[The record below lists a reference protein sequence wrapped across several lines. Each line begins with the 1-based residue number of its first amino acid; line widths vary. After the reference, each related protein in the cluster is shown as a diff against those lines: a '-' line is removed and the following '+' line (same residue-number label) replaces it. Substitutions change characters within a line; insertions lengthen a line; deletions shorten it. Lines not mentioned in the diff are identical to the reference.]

1 MLANSK
7 SVYKTETI
15 QKRTICFMLMI
26 MEVPA
31 KISLKGQENK
41 NGSKKN

>member
-7 SVYKTETI
+7 SVYKIETI
-15 QKRTICFMLMI
+15 QKRPICFMLMI

-31 KISLKGQENK
+31 KIPLKGQENK
-41 NGSKKN
+41 NGSEKN